1 MAEWGFH
8 RHNKSTLLKTMQQV
22 VAPLV

>member
-22 VAPLV
+22 VAALV